1 MTREGTSRLEMR
13 LAQLS
18 PQPETSPSIH
28 KVPRQLRDVNIK
40 AYEPE
45 MVPIG
50 PYHHDKLKFKMAE
63 ELKWRY
69 FESLL
74 QRKPEIPVK
83 DYISDIQE
91 ILKEARDCYAEPSM
105 NLDSDEEFTDML
117 VLDGCFIIEVIRI
130 QDTKLYKRTFPDRSS
145 YRNIKRDLILL
156 ENQIPLFVL
165 CKLFDRVEE
174 QGQHNS
180 LIENLLYFC
189 CELFPD
195 VEWHQTNKVGS
206 LKEVKH
212 ILDFVHRHWCP
223 RPPSPIDDHH
233 TRSVSI
239 PWCCPSPSPE
249 TYSTSVIPSA
259 SKLKD
264 ANVKF
269 QNKKFI
275 SKTSL
280 FDVKFESGGRLVMP
294 ILVVV
299 DDTESL
305 LRNLI
310 AYEQLFPLYKPAY
323 VSDYAFLLDCLINT
337 SKDVQIL
344 SGKGIIENMLGSDEA
359 VVEIVNRLTD
369 EIMFNTYRFIY
380 ADLFRDINVH
390 HQKRW
395 NRAVAAFHRDYFS
408 SPWAYIAFLG
418 AVLLLLLTVAQTIF
432 SALQVFDKP
441 PLN

>member
-1 MTREGTSRLEMR
+1 
-13 LAQLS
+13 
-18 PQPETSPSIH
+18 
-28 KVPRQLRDVNIK
+28 
-40 AYEPE
+40 

-50 PYHHDKLKFKMAE
+50 PYHHDKLKFKKAE
-63 ELKWRY
+63 ELKLRY

-74 QRKPEIPVK
+74 QRKPEISVK

-105 NLDSDEEFTDML
+105 NLDSAEEFTDML
-117 VLDGCFIIEVIRI
+117 VLDGCFIIEVIR
-130 QDTKLYKRTFPDRSS
+130 DTRLYKRTFPGRAS
-145 YRNIKRDLILL
+145 YRNLQRDLILL

-165 CKLFDRVEE
+165 CKLFDRVEGQE
-174 QGQHNS
+174 QHNS
-180 LIENLLYFC
+180 LMEHLLEFC
-189 CELFPD
+189 RELFPG
-195 VEWHQTNKVGS
+195 EENHQTNRVGS
-206 LKEVKH
+206 LEEVKH
-212 ILDFVHRHWCP
+212 ILDFVYRNWCP
-223 RPPSPIDDHH
+223 RPPSSIDHPH

-239 PWCCPSPSPE
+239 PWCCPCPSPE
-249 TYSTSVIPSA
+249 INTSVIPSA

-269 QNKKFI
+269 HKKYD
-275 SKTSL
+275 SNTSL

-294 ILVVV
+294 ILVVD

-310 AYEQLFPLYKPAY
+310 AYEQLFPIDQPAY
-323 VSDYAFLLDCLINT
+323 VVDYAILLDCLINT

-369 EIMFNTYRFIY
+369 KVVFNSDSFMY

-408 SPWAYIAFLG
+408 TPWAYIAFMG
-418 AVLLLLLTVAQTIF
+418 ALLLLFLTVAQTIF
-432 SALQVFDKP
+432 SALQVFHKL